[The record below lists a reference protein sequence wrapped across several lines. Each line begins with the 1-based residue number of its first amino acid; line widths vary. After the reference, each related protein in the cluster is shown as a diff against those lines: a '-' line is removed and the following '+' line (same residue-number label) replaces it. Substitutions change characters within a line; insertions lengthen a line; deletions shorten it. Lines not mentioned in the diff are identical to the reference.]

1 METDLL
7 DVMMAVRDERLAE
20 CPVKFRDGASCCVVC
35 ASSGY
40 PSHYLTGYPIDFGD
54 AGDMAG
60 VEIFHAGTKLEGGK
74 ILTSGGRVLA
84 VTAVADDPES
94 ARANAYEAVGKIS
107 FEGMRYRSD
116 IGG

>member
-1 METDLL
+1 
-7 DVMMAVRDERLAE
+7 
-20 CPVKFRDGASCCVVC
+20 
-35 ASSGY
+35 
-40 PSHYLTGYPIDFGD
+40 
-54 AGDMAG
+54 MAG